1 MTYELPTHQAQRTP
15 TLWTLVACA
24 LVLPLSGCASLR
36 SENGPQR
43 NFQVYRE
50 RFNEGFHLVLAGRHT
65 EALEPLRALAAD
77 ANSRNE
83 FRDDALFWLAYCYQE
98 LAADAAALRT
108 REGRGEKPT
117 AQELAWK
124 EEAVR
129 TYLRLIAEHP
139 DSRYAAPARD
149 RISIIGIR
157 PTNTQPAPAGL

>member
-1 MTYELPTHQAQRTP
+1 MRYELPTRRAPRTP
-15 TLWTLVACA
+15 ALWTLVACV
-24 LVLPLSGCASLR
+24 LVLPLPGCGSLR
-36 SENGPQR
+36 PEKGTQR
-43 NFQVYRE
+43 DFQAYRE
-50 RFNEGFHLVLAGRHT
+50 RFNEGFHLVLTGRHA
-65 EALEPLRALAAD
+65 EALDRLQALAAD
-77 ANSRNE
+77 GSRRNE

-98 LAADAAALRT
+98 LAAGAAGLRT
-108 REGRGEKPT
+108 KEGRGEKPT